1 MSNLYKSGFVSFS
14 QQNTLVID
22 ANKNRVIRQI
32 DEENQKRQQESVA
45 GEETAATEDGFQ
57 SFEVENIDMAEVRE
71 QAGAIFEDAQASAEK
86 ILEDARAQ
94 ALMLKEEA
102 RQSGIEEGYQK
113 GMEDAAKQ
121 LEAQEAELQAHYE
134 TIRQQLEED
143 YQQELREAEPKL
155 VNVVCRLL
163 HKMTGI
169 LAEDYQDVMV
179 HIIDQALQ
187 ELDSSEKITIKVS
200 EDDYADVYSQ
210 MDRLKQQVNSN
221 IELELIADTKL
232 SKLQCLIE
240 TETGI
245 INCSLGEQ
253 LDRLCT
259 SLKLLSQM

>member
-32 DEENQKRQQESVA
+32 DEENQKRQQESAA

-121 LEAQEAELQAHYE
+121 LEAQEAELQAHY
-134 TIRQQLEED
+134 
-143 YQQELREAEPKL
+143 QQELREAEPKL

-179 HIIDQALQ
+179 HMIDQALQ

-221 IELELIADTKL
+221 IELELITDTKL

>member
-32 DEENQKRQQESVA
+32 DEENQKRQQESAV
-45 GEETAATEDGFQ
+45 GEETAAAEDGFQ

-121 LEAQEAELQAHYE
+121 LEAQEAELQAQIGRAH
-134 TIRQQLEED
+134 
-143 YQQELREAEPKL
+143 
-155 VNVVCRLL
+155 V
-163 HKMTGI
+163 
-169 LAEDYQDVMV
+169 
-179 HIIDQALQ
+179 
-187 ELDSSEKITIKVS
+187 
-200 EDDYADVYSQ
+200 
-210 MDRLKQQVNSN
+210 
-221 IELELIADTKL
+221 
-232 SKLQCLIE
+232 
-240 TETGI
+240 
-245 INCSLGEQ
+245 
-253 LDRLCT
+253 
-259 SLKLLSQM
+259 